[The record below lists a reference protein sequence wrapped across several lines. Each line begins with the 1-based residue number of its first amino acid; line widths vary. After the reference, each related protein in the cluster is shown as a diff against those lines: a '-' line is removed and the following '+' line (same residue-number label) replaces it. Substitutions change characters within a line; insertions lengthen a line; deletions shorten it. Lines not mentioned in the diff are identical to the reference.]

1 MTHVSWLTS
10 SHNLSHA
17 LTGEE
22 AYRNNRLT
30 RPALISLAILTFI
43 TFIGNFAQLQLT
55 AALPTIVH
63 EFGISVTT
71 GQWLTSIFQ
80 LIMAIMVPL
89 TAFLTRRFST
99 RQIVITSM
107 VLFTLGS
114 VLAWLSSD
122 FMMALLGRTLEAIG
136 TGVMWPVLQITVFS
150 VYPVTRR
157 GMAMGSVGM
166 AMSIAPAIGPT
177 IGGLQ
182 TDMNG
187 WRSIF
192 CSLTIIGVIS
202 VIVATLFLHNFGEH
216 DPNAH
221 ADFFSVGLSVIGF
234 GGLMFGFTNIE
245 AVSYTHL

>member
-1 MTHVSWLTS
+1 
-10 SHNLSHA
+10 
-17 LTGEE
+17 
-22 AYRNNRLT
+22 
-30 RPALISLAILTFI
+30 
-43 TFIGNFAQLQLT
+43 
-55 AALPTIVH
+55 
-63 EFGISVTT
+63 
-71 GQWLTSIFQ
+71 
-80 LIMAIMVPL
+80 
-89 TAFLTRRFST
+89 
-99 RQIVITSM
+99 
-107 VLFTLGS
+107 
-114 VLAWLSSD
+114 
-122 FMMALLGRTLEAIG
+122 
-136 TGVMWPVLQITVFS
+136 
-150 VYPVTRR
+150 
-157 GMAMGSVGM
+157 MGSVGM

-245 AVSYTHL
+245 GCGINSPLSWGPMTIGAFGIAWFVIRQLRHQKLGKVPLLGLGVLKNRYFMVGTAVSYTHLTLPTICSV